1 MQDQGVS
8 ETAIPYLDA
17 NDVSNLSCWTCMQ
30 KIKSAMHVSKQ
41 TKEKKDKLKIEM
53 QHYVQ

>member
-8 ETAIPYLDA
+8 ETAIPHLEA
-17 NDVSNLSCWTCMQ
+17 NDVSNFACWTCMQ